1 MHLLSDCVIW
11 LCFFLPIFWY
21 KPLPFFYTIY
31 FPLSLTNDGRIL
43 YNHFYWPFI
52 HNYWTVD
59 FALSC
64 IQYGFLIAMQ
74 ATSIVVIS
82 FIYDKS
88 IRSVKE
94 SKTYQKSIGFIIGR
108 VLVQIRAVESEVPSS
123 NSGQFRLSDSGPT
136 PTFSCISYL
145 KW

>member
-1 MHLLSDCVIW
+1 
-11 LCFFLPIFWY
+11 
-21 KPLPFFYTIY
+21 
-31 FPLSLTNDGRIL
+31 
-43 YNHFYWPFI
+43 
-52 HNYWTVD
+52 
-59 FALSC
+59 
-64 IQYGFLIAMQ
+64 MQ

-123 NSGQFRLSDSGPT
+123 NSG
-136 PTFSCISYL
+136 
-145 KW
+145 

>member
-1 MHLLSDCVIW
+1 
-11 LCFFLPIFWY
+11 
-21 KPLPFFYTIY
+21 
-31 FPLSLTNDGRIL
+31 
-43 YNHFYWPFI
+43 
-52 HNYWTVD
+52 VD

-136 PTFSCISYL
+136 PTFSCISYI
-145 KW
+145 